1 MWGMGRR
8 KLRTTDA
15 YEFRDAM
22 RAQAR
27 FAAVGEKTPKAIRD
41 ELHRKAQEL
50 ELPIKPQQ
58 IQISKR
64 PEGTT
69 IVTKF
74 KVPVDLPLFLQ
85 EVESNFRERGQ

>member
-1 MWGMGRR
+1 
-8 KLRTTDA
+8 
-15 YEFRDAM
+15 M